1 MLRAALKPETKIAK
15 SMEDHRH
22 GWTFLTNHMHVL
34 VVLARDPELRI
45 RDMADQI
52 GITQRAVQRIL
63 AELIEA
69 GVLKATRH
77 GRRNRYT
84 IRRSTRLRH
93 PLESKHTV
101 GELIDLLG

>member
-1 MLRAALKPETKIAK
+1 
-15 SMEDHRH
+15 MEENRL
-22 GWTFLTNHMHVL
+22 GWTFLTNHLHVL
-34 VVLARDPELRI
+34 VVLSRDPSLRI
-45 RDMADQI
+45 RDMAEQI

-69 GVLKATRH
+69 GVISAIRE
-77 GRRNRYT
+77 GRRNRYK
-84 IRRSTRLRH
+84 IRRSARLRH

>member
-1 MLRAALKPETKIAK
+1 MKNLSEKCAGG
-15 SMEDHRH
+15 S

-34 VVLARDPELRI
+34 VVLSRDPELRI
-45 RDMADQI
+45 RDMAEQI

-63 AELIEA
+63 AELISE
-69 GVLKATRH
+69 GVLKAVKE

-84 IRRSTRLRH
+84 IQRRTRLRH

-101 GELIDLLG
+101 GELIDLLD